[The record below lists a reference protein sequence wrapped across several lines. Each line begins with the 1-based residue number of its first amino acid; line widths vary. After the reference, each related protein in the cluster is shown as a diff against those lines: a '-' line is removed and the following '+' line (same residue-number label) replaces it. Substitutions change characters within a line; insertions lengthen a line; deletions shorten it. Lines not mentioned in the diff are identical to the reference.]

1 MFSGSLITKIPTR
14 LVSKNAQKIDG
25 ICDGCRNLTYIP
37 SGIFENVENAHRAF
51 YDSGVTDVADN
62 FSLPK
67 LIRGG
72 AMFSGCKLPWQTIVK
87 IYNALPITE
96 NSSETA
102 PTGRE
107 ENSDYTI
114 VFGFINGEENKI

>member
-1 MFSGSLITKIPTR
+1 MFSGSLITKIPTK

-37 SGIFENVENAHRAF
+37 SGIFENVVYAHRAF
-51 YDSGVTDVADN
+51 YDSGVTDVAAD

-67 LIRGG
+67 LIKGG
-72 AMFSGCKLPWQTIVK
+72 AMFSGCKLPLQTIVK

-96 NSSETA
+96 NAPETA
-102 PTGRE
+102 PSTRE
-107 ENSDYTI
+107 DTSDYTI
-114 VFGFINGEENKI
+114 VFGFINGEENNI